1 MRIGSHSI
9 LTPMKIQRVTV
20 RIPGTTANLGPGF
33 DCLGIALAVYNIF
46 TLERAE
52 SSSTEP
58 MIDQAAAAFFARSA
72 VTPFNFRWSIAGEV
86 PRSRGLGSSVTVR
99 LGLLQGLNELCG
111 LPLERRDLFL
121 LCADLEGHPDNAA
134 PAAFGGF
141 TVAGQGGRVARFEV
155 DARLQFVLLIPDFET
170 ETTSARKVM
179 PRTLSVPDAVYSLGN
194 ACALTAAF
202 ASRDYASLRG
212 AFADRIHQPYR
223 TPLIPFLP
231 AVLEAAEKAGA
242 LGGFLSG
249 SGSTIAAVTLENPD
263 AVARAMSKASGL
275 KVCGIRIVSAD
286 NLGVQTLEMS
296 S

>member
-1 MRIGSHSI
+1 M
-9 LTPMKIQRVTV
+9 LIQRAKV
-20 RIPGTTANLGPGF
+20 RVPGTSANLGPGF
-33 DCLGIALAVYNIF
+33 DCLGVALAVHNVF
-46 TLERAE
+46 TVERAE
-52 SSSTEP
+52 YAGPEP
-58 MIDQAAAAFFARSA
+58 MIDQAAAAFFGKSGH
-72 VTPFNFRWSIAGEV
+72 VPFPFRWSIEGEV

-111 LPLERRDLFL
+111 LPLSKREIFL

-134 PAAFGGF
+134 PAVYGGF
-141 TVAGQGGRVARFEV
+141 TVAGEKGRVARFEV
-155 DARLQFVLLIPDFET
+155 DAALKFVLLIPDFET

-179 PRTLSVPDAVYSLGN
+179 PKSLTVPDAVYSLGN

-202 ASRDYASLRG
+202 AAKEYAALRG
-212 AFADRIHQPYR
+212 AFGDKIHQPYR

-231 AVLEAAEKAGA
+231 DVLAAAEQAGA

-249 SGSTIAAVTLENPD
+249 SGSTIAAVTLENPE
-263 AVARAMSKASGL
+263 AVAKAMSQASGL

-286 NLGVQTLEMS
+286 NLGVQTVEIS